1 MSQKIGKMSDETII
15 QMTTTIVGGLVTC
28 VVIVALFTNFF
39 DKK

>member
-1 MSQKIGKMSDETII
+1 MSQKTGNMSDDAII

>member
-1 MSQKIGKMSDETII
+1 MSDDAII